1 MEHGDAPTEGQY
13 DDLSPQEVR
22 VLGCLVEKEATVPD
36 SYPMTLNAL
45 RTACNQS
52 TSRDPVV
59 SYGDKEIEL
68 ALASLRARGLTR
80 TVHSTTNRAT
90 KYRHVLPETL
100 ELGKAETALLSV
112 LMLRGAQTP
121 GELKS
126 RSDRQHHFKTPDD
139 VIKVLERLAGRVQP
153 LVREL
158 PRQPGQKDPRWVHL
172 LSPVDQHAGA
182 GSASA
187 VAAPVTVP
195 TKPAPPDGIR
205 GYDVI
210 AEFADLLAGDEWET
224 NELVLLDVLAGLDPL
239 AGPIVDIG
247 AGTGAG
253 LRALDDAAPGMPIV
267 AVEPSPA
274 MRAALHARLNDSTAL
289 LARTTV
295 LPSRFGDATL
305 PERAAAVIAAGA
317 DAIAIDTAH
326 GHSKGVLETVDALRR
341 RFPEIPILAGNV
353 VTYAGVRDLAA
364 AGANV
369 VKVGVGA
376 GSICTTRV
384 VAGAGMPQL
393 TAVLECAEAGRR
405 LGVPIVADG
414 GIRYSGDITKALAAG
429 ASAVMLG
436 SLLAGLHESPGEIV
450 IREGRSF
457 KEYRGMGSLGS
468 MKGRAGDRYQSGQG
482 RESASPD
489 VSGKSVPEGI
499 EGQVPYKGL
508 LRDFV
513 FQLIGGLRSG
523 MGYVGARDIPDLWAK
538 ARFVRISRASYQES
552 HPHSITITKEA
563 PNYQISSSRS

>member
-1 MEHGDAPTEGQY
+1 MWRLIAATGQTPGMDGVEPNEGQY

-36 SYPMTLNAL
+36 TYPMTLNAI

-59 SYGDKEIEL
+59 SYGDKEIEI
-68 ALASLRARGLTR
+68 ALASLRTRGLTR

-139 VIKVLERLAGRVQP
+139 VVKVLERLAGREQP

-172 LSPVDQHAGA
+172 LGPVDQHEGV

-187 VAAPVTVP
+187 AAAPVAAPA
-195 TKPAPPDGIR
+195 KAAPPDGIR

-253 LRALDDAAPGMPIV
+253 LRAFDDAAPGMPIV

-274 MRAALHARLNDSTAL
+274 MRAALHARLHDSPAL

-295 LPSRFGDATL
+295 LPSRFGDAAL
-305 PERAAAVIAAGA
+305 PERAAAVIAIGVLGHLDDRERAKLWHYLTSALRPGAPAVIGVLEPSTPATIPSIREGERRVGKHVVEGWSSADQLDERTIAWTRRFRIADAEGHTLRDANATVAWRCDGA
-317 DAIAIDTAH
+317 DAVVGAAQAH
-326 GHSKGVLETVDALRR
+326 G
-341 RFPEIPILAGNV
+341 
-353 VTYAGVRDLAA
+353 
-364 AGANV
+364 
-369 VKVGVGA
+369 
-376 GSICTTRV
+376 
-384 VAGAGMPQL
+384 L
-393 TAVLECAEAGRR
+393 TATR
-405 LGVPIVADG
+405 
-414 GIRYSGDITKALAAG
+414 S
-429 ASAVMLG
+429 G
-436 SLLAGLHESPGEIV
+436 SLVIV
-450 IREGRSF
+450 R
-457 KEYRGMGSLGS
+457 KGS
-468 MKGRAGDRYQSGQG
+468 
-482 RESASPD
+482 
-489 VSGKSVPEGI
+489 
-499 EGQVPYKGL
+499 
-508 LRDFV
+508 
-513 FQLIGGLRSG
+513 
-523 MGYVGARDIPDLWAK
+523 
-538 ARFVRISRASYQES
+538 
-552 HPHSITITKEA
+552 
-563 PNYQISSSRS
+563 